1 VLRGRVPSPL
11 LEFTPVIYLYARV
24 STDKQENGREA
35 QTARLTEWA
44 AARGYEGGR
53 LFVEEDASALYI
65 PLHKRKEGKQMWDLL
80 APGDTVIMTKV
91 DRGFRS
97 WADAAVTH
105 AKWQQIGITLRFA
118 DLDID
123 LSTPQGE
130 LFFSQMVAFAQ
141 YESRMHGQRKRE
153 VYAHKRRMN
162 QPYSFTR
169 PYGWRVTKDKRGKLA
184 GWEPLPSEQ
193 KLGRKI
199 LDMRRAGM
207 SWFAIAS
214 SVADAGHRKPVR
226 REGEGYYHVADV
238 RNLARAAS
246 AGYPTV
252 PQAVWQGSDY
262 AQKLRE
268 DLANGIPISFAEC
281 DHSGNDQL
289 PVPDLLP
296 DRQSP
301 SGGSRATPR
310 RAANQPPLAG

>member
-1 VLRGRVPSPL
+1 MTT
-11 LEFTPVIYLYARV
+11 FLYARV

-44 AARGYEGGR
+44 SGRGYEDCR
-53 LFVEEDASALYI
+53 LFVEEDASSLYI
-65 PLHKRKEGKQMWDLL
+65 PLQKRKEGKKLWDLL

-97 WADAAVTH
+97 MADAAVTH
-105 AKWQQIGITLRFA
+105 ANWQQIGIRLRFA

-130 LFFSQMVAFAQ
+130 LFFNQLVAFAQ

-153 VYAHKRRMN
+153 VYAHKRRLN

-169 PYGWRVTKDKRGKLA
+169 PYGWRVTKDKRGKLS
-184 GWEPLPSEQ
+184 GWAPLPSEQ
-193 KLGRKI
+193 RLGHKI
-199 LDMRRAGM
+199 LDMRRSGM

-238 RNLARAAS
+238 RNLARAAAS
-246 AGYPTV
+246 GYPTV
-252 PQAVWQGSDY
+252 PQASWQAPDY
-262 AQKLRE
+262 EQRLRE
-268 DLANGIPISFAEC
+268 DLANGIPISFAG
-281 DHSGNDQL
+281 SGRSGTCQ
-289 PVPDLLP
+289 PPAPDLSP
-296 DRQSP
+296 DRQ
-301 SGGSRATPR
+301 
-310 RAANQPPLAG
+310 